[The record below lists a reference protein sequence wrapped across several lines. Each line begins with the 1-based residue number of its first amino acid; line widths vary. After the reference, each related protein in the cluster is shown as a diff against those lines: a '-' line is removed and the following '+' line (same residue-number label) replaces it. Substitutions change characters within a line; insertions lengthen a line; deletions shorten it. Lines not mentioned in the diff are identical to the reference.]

1 MEQDCN
7 FVEYATKKLVNF
19 DRSIIVNSDQSGF
32 NYELHSSRH
41 YTRKRHRVYSVNSL
55 NAVSHSYTIQPTFNS
70 NGNFIGKCLLV
81 LQQPNSSFGVNVE
94 KSLFQPENLLVQC
107 SNSGKVITSISSVYY
122 DEIFKKNF
130 SKIAFIHDT
139 FAVKF
144 QNDKFN
150 QCFQKDSIK
159 LQIPQKC
166 PSTYQPSDVCLQTM
180 EKFCR
185 DLTNRVALD
194 ELNYDLRSSNGIIK
208 LQSLMLQSINIM
220 CSHLCGSR
228 LGLKLV
234 ISQRIM
240 KHFKLSIKFIL
251 IILT

>member
-1 MEQDCN
+1 MEQGCN

-55 NAVSHSYTIQPTFNS
+55 NAVYHSYTIQPTFNS
-70 NGNFIGKCLLV
+70 NGNFIGKYLLV

-122 DEIFKKNF
+122 DEIFKKSF

-166 PSTYQPSDVCLQTM
+166 TSTYQPLDVFVFRQWKNFAEILQI
-180 EKFCR
+180 
-185 DLTNRVALD
+185 
-194 ELNYDLRSSNGIIK
+194 G
-208 LQSLMLQSINIM
+208 
-220 CSHLCGSR
+220 
-228 LGLKLV
+228 
-234 ISQRIM
+234 
-240 KHFKLSIKFIL
+240 
-251 IILT
+251 